1 MEEKTEFNTKDL
13 KDLLQYAVVKI
24 TTSGMDYCSTVE
36 ELDLHLGNVHKLR
49 KALDK
54 KYFSEIM
61 SIYKKNLKRIRKEQN
76 IQK

>member
-1 MEEKTEFNTKDL
+1 MEEKTEFNKEL

-24 TTSGMDYCSTVE
+24 TTSGMKNCSTVE

>member
-1 MEEKTEFNTKDL
+1 MEEKTEFNTKEL

-61 SIYKKNLKRIRKEQN
+61 SIYKKNLKRIKQLKT
-76 IQK
+76 I

>member
-1 MEEKTEFNTKDL
+1 MEEKTEL
-13 KDLLQYAVVKI
+13 KDLLQYSVVKI
-24 TTSGMDYCSTVE
+24 ATSGMKYCQTVE
-36 ELDLHLGNVHKLR
+36 ELDRNLGNVHELR
-49 KALDK
+49 KNLDR

>member
-1 MEEKTEFNTKDL
+1 MEEKTEFNTKEL
-13 KDLLQYAVVKI
+13 KDLLQYAVLKI

-61 SIYKKNLKRIRKEQN
+61 SIYKKNLKRIKQLKK
-76 IQK
+76 I